1 MKPEVKPEVKA
12 EDSEAVKKVTVKIEK
27 GDDAQAMQDEGAS
40 EEVKDVGKAVKKG
53 GIGDLI

>member
-1 MKPEVKPEVKA
+1 MKPEVKA
-12 EDSEAVKKVTVKIEK
+12 EDSAAVKKVTVKIEK